1 MCGIFGQ
8 ITPGRPVDPIACLA
22 AVNSMRH
29 RGPDGLGIAA
39 GRLAR
44 QAAEFARDPESGTVA
59 ARCARSHA
67 DFFLGHR
74 RLAVVD
80 LAEAACQPMA
90 NEDGTVWVVFNGE
103 VYNHQSLRE
112 TLAARGHHFKTD
124 HSDTEAL
131 VHGYEQWGEQLLDR
145 LRGMFALAVLD
156 LGRRRLLLARDRFG
170 EKPLYYRRHAGGIAF
185 ASEIKALAALAEVKR
200 EVNPAALVDYVSHG
214 FIPAPRTI
222 LAGVFKLRAAEAIML
237 RLDDPE
243 QAQPRR
249 YWGLKYLAEDH
260 RSESFW
266 QEEFD
271 EELGRAVRMRLM
283 SDVPLGLFLSGGLD
297 STTVAAEAS
306 RAAAEPLHSFSI
318 GFADPRYDESP
329 WADQAAARF
338 HTEHHRRIVSP
349 SDLLDGAEAVAGI
362 FDEPFADSSAVPTYL
377 VARLA
382 REHVTV
388 ALSGD
393 GGDELLAGYAR
404 YAFLERIGRLVDRF
418 PCWMVRALG
427 APLRFWPEQLRG
439 RGLAD
444 MILPGLEARYRRVF
458 CDDGLRGQMRLEAR
472 CDWRNT
478 IPEAW
483 NDEGGS
489 AIDRMC
495 SMDRQ
500 VYIPEDLMVKVDR
513 TSMHVSLEARAPLL
527 DHKLFELAARMP
539 LRLRFDGR
547 VGKLPFRGNLARLVG
562 SEFVDRPKRGF
573 SVPLGRWFRHELR
586 GPVRDAVL
594 RRGGI
599 VASLFP
605 GRAVRR
611 LLDGHERGSRDQSP
625 RLWKLLMLD
634 AWERKFQ
641 EAAALRPAAP
651 LQVPR
656 AA

>member
-8 ITPGRPVDPIACLA
+8 ITPGRPVDPSACLA
-22 AVNSMRH
+22 ALNSIRH

-44 QAAEFARDPESGTVA
+44 QAAEFAREPAGQALA
-59 ARCARSHA
+59 ARAARAQA

-80 LAEAACQPMA
+80 LAEEAYQPMA

-103 VYNHQSLRE
+103 IYNHQGLRE
-112 TLAARGHHFKTD
+112 TLAARGHRFKTD
-124 HSDTEAL
+124 HSDTETL

-156 LGRRRLLLARDRFG
+156 LRRRRLLLARDRFG

-185 ASEIKALAALAEVKR
+185 ASEIKALRAVSAINGEVD
-200 EVNPAALVDYVSHG
+200 PAALVDYVSHG

-222 LAGVFKLRAAEAIML
+222 LAGVSKLRAAEAIML

-249 YWGLKYLAEDH
+249 YWGLTYLAESD
-260 RSESFW
+260 RGESRW
-266 QEEFD
+266 QEEFE

-297 STTVAAEAS
+297 STTVAAEAA
-306 RAAAEPLHSFSI
+306 RAAAKPLRSFSI
-318 GFADPRYDESP
+318 GFADPRYDESA
-329 WADQAAARF
+329 WADQAAARL

-377 VARLA
+377 LAQLA

-404 YAFLERIGRLVDRF
+404 YAFLERIGRRVDRL
-418 PCWMVRALG
+418 PDWIVRAAG
-427 APLRFWPEQLRG
+427 PLLRLWPEQVKG
-439 RGLAD
+439 RGLVEL
-444 MILPGLEARYRRVF
+444 IRPGLEARYRRVF
-458 CDDGLRGQMRLEAR
+458 SDDVLRGQMRREAR
-472 CDWRNT
+472 CGWQNT
-478 IPEAW
+478 IPQAW
-483 NDEGGS
+483 RYEGGS

-513 TSMHVSLEARAPLL
+513 TTMYVSLEARAPLL
-527 DHKLFELAARMP
+527 DHKLFELTARMP

-547 VGKLPFRGNLARLVG
+547 VGKLPFRGNLARLLG
-562 SEFVDRPKRGF
+562 SEFVERPKRGF

-586 GPVRDAVL
+586 GPLRDAVL

-599 VASLFP
+599 VAALFP
-605 GRAVRR
+605 DRAVRR
-611 LLDGHERGSRDQSP
+611 LLDGHQRGSRDQSP

-641 EAAALRPAAP
+641 QAAVLRPAAP
-651 LQVPR
+651 SRLPR

>member
-1 MCGIFGQ
+1 
-8 ITPGRPVDPIACLA
+8 
-22 AVNSMRH
+22 
-29 RGPDGLGIAA
+29 
-39 GRLAR
+39 
-44 QAAEFARDPESGTVA
+44 
-59 ARCARSHA
+59 
-67 DFFLGHR
+67 
-74 RLAVVD
+74 
-80 LAEAACQPMA
+80 
-90 NEDGTVWVVFNGE
+90 
-103 VYNHQSLRE
+103 
-112 TLAARGHHFKTD
+112 
-124 HSDTEAL
+124 
-131 VHGYEQWGEQLLDR
+131 
-145 LRGMFALAVLD
+145 
-156 LGRRRLLLARDRFG
+156 
-170 EKPLYYRRHAGGIAF
+170 
-185 ASEIKALAALAEVKR
+185 
-200 EVNPAALVDYVSHG
+200 
-214 FIPAPRTI
+214 
-222 LAGVFKLRAAEAIML
+222 ML

-243 QAQPRR
+243 QARPRR
-249 YWGLKYLAEDH
+249 YWGLRYLAECD
-260 RSESFW
+260 RSETFW
-266 QEEFD
+266 QEQFD

-306 RAAAEPLHSFSI
+306 RAAAEPLRSFSI

-329 WADQAAARF
+329 WADQAAARL

-377 VARLA
+377 VAQLA

-393 GGDELLAGYAR
+393 GGDELLAGYTR
-404 YAFLERIGRLVDRF
+404 YAFLERLGRVVDRF

-427 APLRFWPEQLRG
+427 APLRFWPEQLKG

-458 CDDGLRGQMRLEAR
+458 CDDGLRGLMRRETR
-472 CDWRNT
+472 CGWRNT

-513 TSMHVSLEARAPLL
+513 TSMHVSLEVRAPLL

-547 VGKLPFRGNLARLVG
+547 VGKLPFRGNLARLLG
-562 SEFVDRPKRGF
+562 SEFVEAAQAR
-573 SVPLGRWFRHELR
+573 
-586 GPVRDAVL
+586 VL
-594 RRGGI
+594 RAAGAVVSPRAARPFTRRGVARGGI

-605 GRAVRR
+605 DRAVRR

-625 RLWKLLMLD
+625 GSGSC
-634 AWERKFQ
+634 
-641 EAAALRPAAP
+641 
-651 LQVPR
+651 
-656 AA
+656 